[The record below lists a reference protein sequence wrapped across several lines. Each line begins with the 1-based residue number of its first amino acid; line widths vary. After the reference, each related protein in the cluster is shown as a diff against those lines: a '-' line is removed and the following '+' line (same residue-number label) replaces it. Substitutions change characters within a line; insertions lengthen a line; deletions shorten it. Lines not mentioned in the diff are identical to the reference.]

1 MVSENKIQLKRIGK
15 PPQQSSQKKSLV
27 EQVSVKA
34 LKYKIQRNTCA
45 CFSKAKN
52 ETGKERDAIKNAL
65 QVITSELHL
74 VCNILDR
81 LYEK

>member
-15 PPQQSSQKKSLV
+15 PPQQSNQKKSLV
-27 EQVSVKA
+27 EQVSVKT

-52 ETGKERDAIKNAL
+52 KTGKERRYKKCIASHNIGIAPCL
-65 QVITSELHL
+65 QYIRQT
-74 VCNILDR
+74 I
-81 LYEK
+81 